1 MKIEEKIL
9 QAHKLTRAV
18 IKHNGAIIPQSKM
31 PKQKRVANE
40 NR

>member
-1 MKIEEKIL
+1 MQIL
-9 QAHKLTRAV
+9 KAHELTRAV
-18 IKHNGAIIPQSKM
+18 IKHDGAIIPQSKM